1 MKKIELLAPAKNT
14 EIGIEAFNH
23 GADAVYIGAPRF
35 SARAA
40 AGNNIKDIE
49 DLATYG
55 HQYGAKTI
63 CAFNTIMGDKELMEA
78 EKMAWQL
85 YDAGVDAL
93 IIQDLGLLK
102 LNLPP
107 IELHASTQTD
117 NRTIEKVRLMRDLGM
132 TRVVMARELTVEQ
145 IRAIHAAV
153 PDVELECFVH
163 GALCVCVSGQ
173 CYLSASLTGRSAN
186 RGECAQPCRLPMDL
200 EDATGRVLARQ
211 KHLLSL
217 KDMNRSRLLEELID
231 AGVMSLKIEGRLKD
245 MSYVKNVVAY
255 YRRLLDN
262 IIEQHSDWSHVSDGR
277 VYYSFEPAVE
287 KSFNRGF
294 TEYQDNHEK
303 IWNFDT
309 PKAVGEHIG
318 NVQKVQ
324 GAWLKVHGLKQPI
337 THNPSPITLN
347 NGDGLVVGG
356 IGFRANKV
364 DGDIVFPAK
373 PEVLRDIKPG
383 MEVWRNLDYKFEQAL
398 EKATAKRKIAVEME
412 LMIEGSEAR
421 LVMGYGLWVMGD
433 ERSDKRCA
441 IEVRRGPFEKAEKP
455 QGENYV
461 KQLSKLGDTI
471 FEVREIKTN
480 GDNLFIPSSV
490 LADMRREAISLLLQ
504 KRAEIDM
511 QRRHSYVKPDYV
523 ALSKIADARGVIPED
538 FRANAM
544 NSFAKEILSNLG
556 LDNVDDAFEL
566 QQDAT
571 HPVMVTRHCL
581 KYALGHCPKYHN
593 PEYPADFAKK
603 EKWTEPMALRIGGKK
618 FLIKF
623 GCKNSCFSE
632 IFINFAP
639 QLK

>member
-1 MKKIELLAPAKNT
+1 MKKIELLAPAKDA
-14 EIGIEAFNH
+14 EIGKEAFNH

-49 DLATYG
+49 NLAAYG

-63 CAFNTIMGDKELMEA
+63 CAFNTIMGNKELMEA

-145 IRAIHAAV
+145 IRVIHEAV
-153 PDVELECFVH
+153 PEVELECFVH

-186 RGECAQPCRLPMDL
+186 RGECAQPCRLQMDM
-200 EDATGRVLARQ
+200 EDATGRVVARQ

-255 YRRLLDN
+255 YRRILDN
-262 IIEQHSDWSHVSDGR
+262 IIEQHSDWNHISDGR

-294 TEYQDNHEK
+294 TEYQDSHEK

-309 PKAVGEHIG
+309 PKSVGEKVG
-318 NVQKVQ
+318 TVQMVK
-324 GAWLKVHGLKQPI
+324 GEWLKIKGSELH
-337 THNPSPITLN
+337 
-347 NGDGLVVGG
+347 NGDGLVVGNV
-356 IGFRANKV
+356 GFRANKV
-364 DGDIVFPAK
+364 EGDTVFPAK
-373 PEVLRDIKPG
+373 RDLLREIKPG
-383 MEVWRNLDYKFEQAL
+383 MEVWRNLDYKFEQTL
-398 EKATAKRKIAVEME
+398 EKPTAKRKIAVDMDFSLESQFAT
-412 LMIEGSEAR
+412 LSVSDGSNT
-421 LVMGYGLWVMGD
+421 V
-433 ERSDKRCA
+433 
-441 IEVRRGPFEKAEKP
+441 EVRRGPFEAAEKP
-455 QGENYV
+455 QTDNYV

-471 FEVREIKTN
+471 FEVREIKTS

-490 LADMRREAISLLLQ
+490 LADIRREAITLLLQ
-504 KRAEIDM
+504 KRAEIDK
-511 QRRHSYVKPDYV
+511 QRRHSYLKPDYV
-523 ALSKIADARGVIPED
+523 TLSKNADARGVIPED

-556 LDNVDDAFEL
+556 LHNVDDAFEL
-566 QQDAT
+566 QQDAA

-593 PEYPADFAKK
+593 PEYPTDFAKK

-639 QLK
+639 KINRDKKL